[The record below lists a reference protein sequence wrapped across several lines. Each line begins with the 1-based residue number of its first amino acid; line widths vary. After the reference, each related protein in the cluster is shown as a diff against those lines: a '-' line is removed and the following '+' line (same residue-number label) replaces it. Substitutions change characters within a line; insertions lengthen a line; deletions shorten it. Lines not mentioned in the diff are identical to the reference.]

1 MRPGRQR
8 RLYMLGDLTP
18 IVVFAVIGGASHD
31 GGFSIVEVLRNIGL
45 FSAGWIAAALI
56 FRPYS
61 RPSMARLGA
70 TWALGITIGVFL
82 RAAALAREVDGEY
95 LGFWGVTLAVTLAI
109 LVAWR
114 LIARTL
120 TPRLA

>member
-1 MRPGRQR
+1 
-8 RLYMLGDLTP
+8 MLGDLTP

-45 FSAGWIAAALI
+45 FGAGWIIAALLL
-56 FRPYS
+56 RPYAHATT
-61 RPSMARLGA
+61 ARLAA
-70 TWALGITIGVFL
+70 TWGLGISAGVFL
-82 RAAALAREVDGEY
+82 RAAALGREIDGDY
-95 LGFWGVTLAVTLAI
+95 LGFWGVTLAVTLVV

-114 LIARTL
+114 LAARTL

>member
-1 MRPGRQR
+1 
-8 RLYMLGDLTP
+8 
-18 IVVFAVIGGASHD
+18 
-31 GGFSIVEVLRNIGL
+31 
-45 FSAGWIAAALI
+45 
-56 FRPYS
+56 
-61 RPSMARLGA
+61 MARLGA